1 MRCMYTGTQIRKYA
15 FQVES
20 KEVGIRSQIQGL
32 IEENVSLKAL
42 VQTKVQLFVCICHCK
57 QK

>member
-1 MRCMYTGTQIRKYA
+1 MYTGTQIRKYA

-20 KEVGIRSQIQGL
+20 KKVGISSQIQGL